1 MRCMCRTVG
10 NDSNRHGPAV
20 LIHCSLYSPRME
32 SAEPRH
38 CRLHKEAFNHAWRT
52 IFHLDTDIDT
62 MKHHG
67 LTDPLILVSMLEHH
81 GTPRQEVR

>member
-1 MRCMCRTVG
+1 MTLTGMVPPRCSTASLAQLSV
-10 NDSNRHGPAV
+10 DSALP
-20 LIHCSLYSPRME
+20 
-32 SAEPRH
+32 H

-52 IFHLDTDIDT
+52 VFNLDTDIDS

-81 GTPRQEVR
+81 GTPRQEVRRRS